1 MNKIIYKKNKRMEE
15 TDYLNCLE
23 EIVRDQ
29 VVSFTAK
36 GKTYNIYPISLGKKL
51 LINRQ
56 LQNIQFDEK
65 LGKEIPMLEVMRV
78 CEKHQDTVLRIL
90 AYATM
95 KTKDDVLNNIKVKGR
110 ISTFKGSLSVQD
122 MASLLTPILNDYTH
136 ILIKH
141 FGIEQEEDRKK
152 EVMRVKKNSNTFFF
166 GGRTIYG
173 TLLDFACER
182 YGWTFDYVV
191 WGISYTN
198 LMMLYKD
205 QASTVY
211 LTDEEKKQ
219 AHIFTDDIVDG
230 NNAEAI
236 KNAIAGTSWK

>member
-1 MNKIIYKKNKRMEE
+1 MEE

-65 LGKEIPMLEVMRV
+65 LGKQIPMLEVMRV

-122 MASLLTPILNDYTH
+122 MSSLLTPILNDYMP

-141 FGIEQEEDRKK
+141 FGIEEDENKRK
-152 EVMRVKKNSNTFFF
+152 EVMRAKKNSNTIFF
-166 GGRTIYG
+166 GGKTIYG

-182 YGWTFDYVV
+182 YGWTFDYAV

-205 QASTVY
+205 QPNSVY
-211 LTDEEKKQ
+211 LTEEEKKQ
-219 AHIFTDDIVDG
+219 AHIFFDDFVNG
-230 NNAEAI
+230 NNAEAVR
-236 KNAIAGTSWK
+236 NFIAGENWK

>member
-1 MNKIIYKKNKRMEE
+1 MGK

-65 LGKEIPMLEVMRV
+65 LGKQIPVLEVMRV

-173 TLLDFACER
+173 TLLDFACNR

-219 AHIFTDDIVDG
+219 AHVFTDDIVDG

>member
-1 MNKIIYKKNKRMEE
+1 MEE
-15 TDYLNCLE
+15 KDYLNCLE

-29 VVSFTAK
+29 VVTFTAK
-36 GKTYNIYPISLGKKL
+36 GKTYNVYPITLGKKF

-56 LQNIQFDEK
+56 LQNIQFDDE
-65 LGKEIPMLEVMRV
+65 LGRKIPMLETMRV
-78 CEKHQDTVLRIL
+78 CEKHKDTVLRIL
-90 AYATM
+90 AYATI

-110 ISTFKGSLSVQD
+110 IKAFNDALSVQD
-122 MASLLTPILNDYTH
+122 MASLLAPILNDYTP

-141 FGIEQEEDRKK
+141 FGVEEEDKRKT
-152 EVMRVKKNSNTFFF
+152 EVLKVKKDRNTFFF
-166 GGRTIYG
+166 GGKTIYG

-205 QASTVY
+205 QSTSVY
-211 LTDEEKKQ
+211 LSDEELKQ
-219 AHIFTDDIVDG
+219 AHIFGGDVIDG
-230 NNAEAI
+230 NDAEAI
-236 KNAIAGTSWK
+236 RKVIAEQSWK

>member
-1 MNKIIYKKNKRMEE
+1 MEE

-65 LGKEIPMLEVMRV
+65 LGKQIPMLEVMRV

-95 KTKDDVLNNIKVKGR
+95 KPKMMC
-110 ISTFKGSLSVQD
+110 ST
-122 MASLLTPILNDYTH
+122 
-136 ILIKH
+136 
-141 FGIEQEEDRKK
+141 
-152 EVMRVKKNSNTFFF
+152 
-166 GGRTIYG
+166 
-173 TLLDFACER
+173 
-182 YGWTFDYVV
+182 
-191 WGISYTN
+191 
-198 LMMLYKD
+198 
-205 QASTVY
+205 
-211 LTDEEKKQ
+211 
-219 AHIFTDDIVDG
+219 
-230 NNAEAI
+230 
-236 KNAIAGTSWK
+236 TSR